1 MGIRDI
7 EERIRIRELK
17 RKKGVELKLIELENK
32 AKIEN
37 MTKDRLAEIA
47 QKHGVIIAV
56 DDSLKAE
63 IEELQKKYNIPKS
76 RIITKA
82 MEEQDVFVKSKID
95 HERLGQLIYQ
105 RVMMD
110 KHETGGLL
118 TLPDIFERV
127 NVGLL
132 EGQVTMKDVGKSIDI
147 LKKSNAIYDV
157 EKLGS
162 GLIMVSFFP
171 VQYTSDQA
179 SVLKIVPNDGVLN
192 TQFVCSSLNW
202 SKDRADRALDSL
214 EASGIARVTESYREG
229 KKYFFPNIKR

>member
-105 RVMMD
+105 R
-110 KHETGGLL
+110 
-118 TLPDIFERV
+118 
-127 NVGLL
+127 
-132 EGQVTMKDVGKSIDI
+132 
-147 LKKSNAIYDV
+147 YD
-157 EKLGS
+157 G
-162 GLIMVSFFP
+162 
-171 VQYTSDQA
+171 
-179 SVLKIVPNDGVLN
+179 
-192 TQFVCSSLNW
+192 
-202 SKDRADRALDSL
+202 
-214 EASGIARVTESYREG
+214 
-229 KKYFFPNIKR
+229 

>member
-1 MGIRDI
+1 
-7 EERIRIRELK
+7 
-17 RKKGVELKLIELENK
+17 
-32 AKIEN
+32 
-37 MTKDRLAEIA
+37 
-47 QKHGVIIAV
+47 
-56 DDSLKAE
+56 
-63 IEELQKKYNIPKS
+63 
-76 RIITKA
+76 
-82 MEEQDVFVKSKID
+82 
-95 HERLGQLIYQ
+95 
-105 RVMMD
+105 MMD

-229 KKYFFPNIKR
+229 KKYFFPNIKK